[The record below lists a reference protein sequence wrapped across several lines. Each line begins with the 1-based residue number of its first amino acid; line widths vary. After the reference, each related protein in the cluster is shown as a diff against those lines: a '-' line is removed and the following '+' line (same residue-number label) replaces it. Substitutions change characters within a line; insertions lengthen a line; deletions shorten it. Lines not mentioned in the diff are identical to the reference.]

1 MPDTYLEHFRFMKL
15 SNETKVGILSAAA
28 ITIFILGFNFL
39 KGENVF
45 TRENEYVAV
54 YKQVDGLFPSNP
66 VVINGY
72 KVGQVSEVKMDNKTL
87 NLYVII
93 KVPNDIKVPRNT
105 IAKIINND
113 LLGSKAVELI
123 MGDSGVLASDGDT
136 LISTKDPGMAQAISS
151 ILAPLN
157 EKVNSILG
165 GLEPALEGDKL
176 GKAIQT
182 LTQTLEGF
190 RQTAGKV
197 NSLLD
202 QNDEK
207 IALMLAN
214 LEGTT
219 RDLKKTSPKID
230 SILNDLQIT
239 SRQLAQAELKQTVD
253 KVNLAVAELSTLLT
267 KVNSGEG
274 SLGKLVK
281 DDSVYKNI
289 NQAALQ
295 LDQLLKDIEKYPR
308 RYTGIT
314 ERQRKKG
321 DKEKSK

>member
-1 MPDTYLEHFRFMKL
+1 MKL

-28 ITIFILGFNFL
+28 ITILILGFNFL

-72 KVGQVSEVKMDNKTL
+72 KVGQVSEVKMDNKSL

-123 MGDSGVLASDGDT
+123 MGDSGVLAKDGDT
-136 LISTKDPGMAQAISS
+136 LVSTKDPGMAQAISS

-176 GKAIQT
+176 GKAILT
-182 LTQTLEGF
+182 LTQTLEEYKN
-190 RQTAGKV
+190 TAGKL
-197 NSLLD
+197 NQMLSD
-202 QNDEK
+202 NDEK
-207 IALMLAN
+207 VASVLAN
-214 LEGTT
+214 LENTT
-219 RDLKKTSPKID
+219 RDLKKSSPKID
-230 SILNDLQIT
+230 SILNDLQLT
-239 SRQLAQAELKQTVD
+239 SHQLAKAEIKQTVD
-253 KVNLAVAELSTLLT
+253 KVNVAVAELSALLL

-321 DKEKSK
+321 DKEKTR